1 MLTIETSPHNE
12 TRLARALA
20 TQLGWGVYVLDI
32 HEDGDRYQIKWKSE
46 NSTLWMLILSR
57 VAERHDGIGNTYQDY
72 YKLQCDKAV
81 WYLRRDEI
89 TELDTFVFNIKGVID
104 EFIKLS
110 K

>member
-1 MLTIETSPHNE
+1 MLTIEQSLHNE
-12 TRLARALA
+12 TRLAKALSA
-20 TQLGWGVYVLDI
+20 KLGWEVYGLNI
-32 HEDGDRYQIKWKSE
+32 HKYGDRYEIKWKSE
-46 NSTLWMLILSR
+46 NSTIWMFILNR
-57 VAERHDGIGNTYQDY
+57 VPERHDGIGNTYQDY

-89 TELDTFVFNIKGVID
+89 MDLNTFVFNIKGVID